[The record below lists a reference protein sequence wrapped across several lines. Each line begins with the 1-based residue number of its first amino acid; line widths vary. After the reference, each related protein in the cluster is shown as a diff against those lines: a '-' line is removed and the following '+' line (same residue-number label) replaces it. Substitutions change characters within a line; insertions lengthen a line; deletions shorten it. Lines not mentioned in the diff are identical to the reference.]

1 MGTQSYKL
9 LVLLTW
15 IFTVHLAVAQSGPSE
30 ALIGSWTLDYSATFS
45 KMESRMR
52 VAMDS
57 IPQAQRAGI
66 ENSYRG
72 RIMVFG
78 ADGGFRMLFPDGRE
92 AGGQWSLDRIGG
104 MLVLTDPN
112 GHHYPHRVRVLTDR
126 GLVLAMEDSG
136 DSRLFVKELYFI
148 KN

>member
-1 MGTQSYKL
+1 MGTQSYRL

-15 IFTVHLAVAQSGPSE
+15 IFTVHLAVAESGPSE

-52 VAMDS
+52 AAMDS

-92 AGGQWSLDRIGG
+92 VGGRWSLDHISG
-104 MLVLTDPN
+104 ML
-112 GHHYPHRVRVLTDR
+112 
-126 GLVLAMEDSG
+126 
-136 DSRLFVKELYFI
+136 
-148 KN
+148 

>member
-1 MGTQSYKL
+1 MGTQNYRL
-9 LVLLTW
+9 LVLFTW

-45 KMESRMR
+45 KMEPRMR
-52 VAMDS
+52 AAMDS

-72 RIMVFG
+72 RTMVFG

-92 AGGQWSLDRIGG
+92 AGGRWLLDHIGG

-136 DSRLFVKELYFI
+136 DSQLFIKELYFI